1 MRLAG
6 ALASLLF
13 LQFAVAA
20 PTAAQQNAPLDNAPS
35 PVRIEA
41 QPIRSFS
48 AREPERTRFGALEF
62 LGGLVLESEDKRFG
76 GLSGIRFLSD
86 DEFLAVN
93 DRGRWLRA
101 RLVSDG
107 NRPVRVDQSTIAPM
121 LDGNGVPL
129 SDGNSFDTE
138 SIALGE
144 GGDVYVG
151 IERVHRLVRYDFGK
165 RGFASRAR
173 NVELPAATRDLPRN
187 AGIEGLVF
195 VPRDRPLGG
204 TLIAFTERGLD
215 KGGNLR
221 AFLIGGPSPGEFS
234 VRRSN
239 DFDITDAALVPGGDV
254 LILERYFSWL
264 GALKMRIRRIAL
276 ADIKPGATVD
286 GPVLLEADGGYE
298 IDNMEG
304 IDVQRSAGGEMLV
317 TVISDNNFFG
327 LQRTLLLRFALAE
340 D

>member
-1 MRLAG
+1 MRAP
-6 ALASLLF
+6 ALASLLS
-13 LQFAVAA
+13 LHLIVAA
-20 PTAAQQNAPLDNAPS
+20 PAAAQPGAPDNAPW
-35 PVRIEA
+35 PVKIEA
-41 QPIRSFS
+41 KPIRSFS

-76 GLSGIRFLSD
+76 GLSGIRFLND

-93 DRGRWLRA
+93 DRGRWVRG
-101 RLVSDG
+101 RLVSEG
-107 NRPVRVDQSTIAPM
+107 TRPVGIEQSMIAPM
-121 LDGNGVPL
+121 LDGSGARL
-129 SDGNSFDTE
+129 HDGNSFDTE
-138 SIALGE
+138 SITLAE

-151 IERVHRLVRYDFGK
+151 IERVHRIVRYDFGK
-165 RGFASRAR
+165 LGFASRAR
-173 NVELPAATRDLPRN
+173 NIKLPAATRDLPRN

-204 TLIAFTERGLD
+204 TLIAFTERALD
-215 KGGNLR
+215 KNGNLR

-234 VRRSN
+234 VRRSG
-239 DFDITDAALVPGGDV
+239 DFDITDAALIPGGDV

-286 GPVLLEADGGYE
+286 GPVLIEADGGYE

-304 IDVQRSAGGEMLV
+304 IDVQRITGGELLI
-317 TVISDNNFFG
+317 TIISDNNFFG
-327 LQRTLLLRFALAE
+327 LQRTLLLRFALAG

>member
-1 MRLAG
+1 MRRAA
-6 ALASLLF
+6 ALASLLS
-13 LQFAVAA
+13 LHLIVAGPATAQPGA
-20 PTAAQQNAPLDNAPS
+20 PDNAPW

-41 QPIRSFS
+41 RPIPSFS
-48 AREPERTRFGALEF
+48 AREPERTRFGPLKF

-76 GLSGIRFLSD
+76 GLSGIRFLND

-101 RLVSDG
+101 RLVSEG
-107 NRPVRVDQSTIAPM
+107 GRPVRVGQSTIAPM
-121 LDGNGVPL
+121 LDGNGAPL
-129 SDGNSFDTE
+129 HDGNSFDTE
-138 SIALGE
+138 SITLGE
-144 GGDVYVG
+144 GGAVYVG
-151 IERVHRLVRYDFGK
+151 IERIHRVVRYEFGTG
-165 RGFASRAR
+165 GFAARAR
-173 NVELPAATRDLPRN
+173 SIELPPAMRELPHN

-195 VPRDRPLGG
+195 VPRNRPLGG

-215 KGGNLR
+215 RNGNLR
-221 AFLIGGPSPGEFS
+221 AFLVGGPLPGEFS
-234 VRRSN
+234 VRRSG
-239 DFDITDAALVPGGDV
+239 DFDITDAALIPGGDV

-286 GPVLLEADGGYE
+286 GAVLIEADGGYE
-298 IDNMEG
+298 IDNIEG
-304 IDVQRSAGGEMLV
+304 IDVQRSAGGETLI

-327 LQRTLLLRFALAE
+327 LQRSLLLRFALVE

>member
-1 MRLAG
+1 MKRAA

-13 LQFAVAA
+13 LQIVVAA
-20 PTAAQQNAPLDNAPS
+20 LAAAQQSATADNAPR
-35 PVRIEA
+35 PVKIEA
-41 QPIRSFS
+41 KPIRSFS
-48 AREPERTRFGALEF
+48 AREPERARFGALEF

-76 GLSGIRFLSD
+76 GLSGIRFLDD

-101 RLVSDG
+101 RLVSEG
-107 NRPVRVDQSTIAPM
+107 NRPVRVEQSTIAPM

-129 SDGNSFDTE
+129 HDGDSFDTE

-151 IERVHRLVRYDFGK
+151 IERVHRIVRYDFGK

-173 NVELPAATRDLPRN
+173 NVDLPATTRNLPRN

-215 KGGNLR
+215 KNGNLR
-221 AFLIGGPSPGEFS
+221 AFLVGGPSPGEFS
-234 VRRSN
+234 IRRSN
-239 DFDITDAALVPGGDV
+239 DFDITDAALLPGGDV

-276 ADIKPGATVD
+276 ANIKPGATVD

-304 IDVQRSAGGEMLV
+304 VDVQRLAGGETLV
-317 TVISDNNFFG
+317 TIISDDNFFG

>member
-1 MRLAG
+1 MRRAL
-6 ALASLLF
+6 ALASILLF
-13 LQFAVAA
+13 QISVALAQPAA
-20 PTAAQQNAPLDNAPS
+20 PPDDAPWPVKIDATPIVAFS
-35 PVRIEA
+35 PN
-41 QPIRSFS
+41 
-48 AREPERTRFGALEF
+48 EPERTRFGSFEF
-62 LGGLVLESEDKRFG
+62 LGGLILESEDKRFG
-76 GLSGIRFLSD
+76 GLSGIRFLND
-86 DEFLAVN
+86 EEFLAVN

-101 RLVSDG
+101 RLAFDG
-107 NRPVRVDQSTIAPM
+107 KRPSRVDQATMAPM
-121 LDGNGVPL
+121 LDGNGAPL
-129 SDGNSFDTE
+129 HHGNSFDTE

-151 IERVHRLVRYDFGK
+151 IERVHRVVRYDFGK

-173 NVELPAATRDLPRN
+173 NIDLPVTLRDLPRN

-204 TLIAFTERGLD
+204 TLIAFAERALD
-215 KGGNLR
+215 KNGNLR
-221 AFLIGGPSPGEFS
+221 AFLVGGPSPGEFA

-239 DFDITDAALVPGGDV
+239 DFDITDAALIPGGDV

-276 ADIKPGATVD
+276 TEIKPGALVD
-286 GPVLLEADGGYE
+286 GTVLIEASGAQE

-304 IDVQRSAGGEMLV
+304 IDVQRGASGEMLV

>member
-1 MRLAG
+1 MRRAG
-6 ALASLLF
+6 ALASLLS
-13 LQFAVAA
+13 LLLIVAA
-20 PTAAQQNAPLDNAPS
+20 PAAAQQGAPDTTPW

-41 QPIRSFS
+41 RPIRSFS
-48 AREPERTRFGALEF
+48 ARESERTRFGALEF

-76 GLSGIRFLSD
+76 GLSGIRFLSG

-101 RLVSDG
+101 RLVSEG
-107 NRPVRVDQSTIAPM
+107 NRPVRVGQSTIAPM
-121 LDGNGVPL
+121 LDGNGAPL
-129 SDGNSFDTE
+129 HDGNAFDTE

-151 IERVHRLVRYDFGK
+151 IERIHRVARYDFGK
-165 RGFASRAR
+165 RGFAARAR
-173 NVELPAATRDLPRN
+173 NIELPPAARDLPRN

-215 KGGNLR
+215 RNGNLR
-221 AFLIGGPSPGEFS
+221 AFLVGGPSPGEFS
-234 VRRSN
+234 VRRSG
-239 DFDITDAALVPGGDV
+239 DFDITDAALIPDGDV

-276 ADIKPGATVD
+276 ADIRPGATVD
-286 GPVLLEADGGYE
+286 GTVLIEADGGYE

-304 IDVQRSAGGEMLV
+304 LDVQRAAGGETLI
-317 TVISDNNFFG
+317 TVISDDNFFG
-327 LQRTLLLRFALAE
+327 LQRTLLLRFALVE